1 MKNFRNTKQAS
12 FQIALFKHYFLF
24 FIFLILMTGC
34 SKDNEPVATLA
45 ELNKP
50 APDFTLVDLHGKSWQ
65 LSSLRGKVVFINFWA
80 TWCPPCLEEMP
91 SMQELYVNMANAP
104 FQMLAILNND
114 RPEFAQN
121 MADKAGLTFPILFD
135 PESKTST
142 RYELTGVPET
152 FIVDPQGILREKF
165 IGPRPWN
172 SQGALDMLKKYM
184 PHSESTVK

>member
-1 MKNFRNTKQAS
+1 MKNFRNTK
-12 FQIALFKHYFLF
+12 HYILF
-24 FIFLILMTGC
+24 FIFLILMTAC
-34 SKDNEPVATLA
+34 SKDKEPVVTLA

-50 APDFTLVDLHGKSWQ
+50 APDFTLVDLNGKIWQ
-65 LSSLRGKVVFINFWA
+65 LSSLRGKIVFINFWA

-91 SMQELYVNMANAP
+91 SMQALYTGMTNAP

-121 MADKAGLTFPILFD
+121 MADKGGLTFPILLD
-135 PESKTST
+135 PDSDTST
-142 RYELTGVPET
+142 RYGLTGVPET

-165 IGPRPWN
+165 LGPRPWN

-184 PHSESTVK
+184 PHSESTGK